1 LDVVLSE
8 EVRLAREAGR
18 AVVVLESSV
27 LAQGLP
33 FPENLASARACAAAV
48 RAAGAVPAV
57 VAVVDGRVRCGL
69 ASGEVEALARG
80 APPARKVGA
89 RDLAPAVAEGTSA
102 GTTVSATCAVAAAL
116 GLPVFATGGI
126 GGVHPGGTGD
136 VSEDLQALSRFAGM
150 VVCAGAK
157 SLLDVPR
164 TLEALES
171 LGVLVVGYRTGDF
184 PGFYTRSSGL
194 RLTHRVEDVASAAR
208 LLGIHRERLGQRGA
222 LLLCVPPPAE
232 VALEEAEVKEALR
245 AAHAEVVRQ
254 GVQGQALTP
263 FLLRDLAR
271 ATSGRTLTANLA
283 LLEQN
288 ARLAAEVAV
297 AYARPGAGQ

>member
-1 LDVVLSE
+1 
-8 EVRLAREAGR
+8 
-18 AVVVLESSV
+18 VVVLESSV

-89 RDLAPAVAEGTSA
+89 RDLAPAVAKGASA

-157 SLLDVPR
+157 SVLD
-164 TLEALES
+164 
-171 LGVLVVGYRTGDF
+171 RTGDF